1 MQKYGI
7 IKADKI
13 ALKNPSNEPSEEVNM
28 RKNNTKKLR
37 KLGKKLGESVS
48 FAFLLMKKKAFKN
61 NNLTS
66 TTFGCDKLIRI
77 ETSKAFSLSHPKVQV
92 KKTMP

>member
-61 NNLTS
+61 NNLTRA
-66 TTFGCDKLIRI
+66 TFGCGKL
-77 ETSKAFSLSHPKVQV
+77 KALLFSTPISLPHPKVQV

>member
-1 MQKYGI
+1 
-7 IKADKI
+7 
-13 ALKNPSNEPSEEVNM
+13 M

-77 ETSKAFSLSHPKVQV
+77 
-92 KKTMP
+92 